1 MAAAWFRTFVDLSF
15 SSPPVCAFSLGVPAL
30 SSAWLGAVS
39 HSSFRAFVRYWP
51 VLMCAVSPT
60 SRCLRAAPLCA
71 TGLSCCIPPLSSAWP
86 LAIHVFSFR
95 STLSAAIVQSC
106 CGVHLMLSAGP
117 LAVSFTYFSLLCQ
130 AAPLCAIGQSCCVPA
145 FSSLRALAIHIFSFF
160 GRRLCALLATSF
172 VRGVA
177 VSAVTP
183 TSCCFFRPWLCALL
197 ACRACS
203 LFASSAAF
211 LLCPRRGLW
220 PFLHVPYLGR
230 ASVCYWPVVMRS
242 CFLSFFGP
250 RLCAL
255 FPCPACMWPFRHY
268 FYLPLLL
275 PFPFSSSS
283 FTRACPPAGGFSGYA
298 PAAFC
303 QPVSPPC
310 SRPFLLLVAGRRLF
324 WLRHL
329 LPGAILL
336 SSVRPAATFLVTCQ
350 PPSLSPPCCRAAAFL
365 ATCQPPSARHYTP
378 SSGALRA
385 GRGFSGYVPAA
396 FCQSLSS

>member
-283 FTRACPPAGGFSGYA
+283 FTRACPPAGGFSGYSSLQ
-298 PAAFC
+298 PA
-303 QPVSPPC
+303 
-310 SRPFLLLVAGRRLF
+310 
-324 WLRHL
+324 
-329 LPGAILL
+329 
-336 SSVRPAATFLVTCQ
+336 
-350 PPSLSPPCCRAAAFL
+350 LSPPCGRAAAFL
-365 ATCQPPSARHYTP
+365 VTPPSARRYTP
-378 SSGALRA
+378 
-385 GRGFSGYVPAA
+385 
-396 FCQSLSS
+396 